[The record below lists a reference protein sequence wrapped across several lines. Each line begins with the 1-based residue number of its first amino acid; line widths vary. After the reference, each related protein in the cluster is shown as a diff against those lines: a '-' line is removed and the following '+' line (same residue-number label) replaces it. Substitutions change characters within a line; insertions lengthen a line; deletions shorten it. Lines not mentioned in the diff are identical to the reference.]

1 MLNDDISVWV
11 GAITEASKN
20 NVNSRDTYADRIKR
34 AGYDIRDS
42 AEWVYQ
48 QLLPFRVANL
58 CEDGEK

>member
-1 MLNDDISVWV
+1 MLIAETHMRT
-11 GAITEASKN
+11 G
-20 NVNSRDTYADRIKR
+20 IKR